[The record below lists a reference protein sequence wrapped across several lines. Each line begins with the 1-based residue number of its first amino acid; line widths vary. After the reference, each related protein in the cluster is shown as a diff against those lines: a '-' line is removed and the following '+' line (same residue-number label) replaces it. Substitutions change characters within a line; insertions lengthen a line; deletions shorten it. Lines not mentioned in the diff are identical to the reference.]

1 MLESHHTVEHCEG
14 PWMSSCRNSVV
25 EKWWLEQGALGLIH
39 SNCQLA
45 FHFSLIANIISVFF
59 FLALV
64 HAADSTADV
73 AMVFKDHGRICD

>member
-1 MLESHHTVEHCEG
+1 MA
-14 PWMSSCRNSVV
+14 RAR
-25 EKWWLEQGALGLIH
+25 ALGFD
-39 SNCQLA
+39 SQQLPA
-45 FHFSLIANIISVFF
+45 FHFSLTANIISVLF